1 MYNFGY
7 HSALL
12 SYVGR
17 YNMGWFVYQ
26 TAIRLR
32 MHIRTH
38 QLVRNVLCFEN
49 KDDPLVVLAH
59 PRLGSCFCAGIIAV
73 GTRAYILTLTKFNF
87 NNLEPLDMLGHGS
100 GTSGGKHQPLR
111 AH

>member
-1 MYNFGY
+1 MRIDLIVGNKANKTLDTTTDIFSVDCTATMYNFGY

-38 QLVRNVLCFEN
+38 QLVRNVL
-49 KDDPLVVLAH
+49 KTRTIH
-59 PRLGSCFCAGIIAV
+59 P
-73 GTRAYILTLTKFNF
+73 K
-87 NNLEPLDMLGHGS
+87 
-100 GTSGGKHQPLR
+100 
-111 AH
+111 